1 MNWNF
6 RLADR
11 VWRDIRYAF
20 RSLRKSPGFAAAA
33 VATLALGI
41 GANTIIFSVL
51 QGVVLAPLPFS
62 QPDRLVL
69 VSQVNLT
76 LKRDLWVSYLD
87 ARDWQRNARSFE
99 QMALAVY
106 HGFDLTSPGTPEH
119 VEGRMVSAGFFR
131 TLGVQGILGHEFSP
145 DEDRPHGA
153 PMALISNHL
162 WRNRFSGSRN
172 ALGKSIALDG
182 VDYTI
187 AGVLP
192 PDFRLLID
200 AVEADVYTP
209 IGQGDPIWIR
219 DRTIHPGIA
228 FIARLKPDVS
238 IAQARAE
245 MDAVQTHLNQLY
257 PAEDR
262 GLGTDIR
269 PLKQVIVGDV
279 SSMLLLMLGAVGL
292 VLLIAC
298 ANVANLLMARSES
311 RRREFA
317 IRAALGASRSL
328 IVSQLVA
335 EGVLLSLAGGVL
347 GIVIASLGVGPA
359 LAVLAGNLPRGENI
373 GVNVP
378 VLLFTFGVSITVG
391 ILFGLAPGLKS
402 SNTDLQEALK
412 SGGRGA
418 AGWSYRSQHI
428 LIVGQIAL
436 TLVLLTGASLLF
448 RTIQNLWKVNPGFNT
463 QQVITFKV
471 GLSPTLTRTPSST
484 RAAYQQ
490 LTERISQI
498 PGVSSADLTALVPLT
513 RHANGGPFWVG
524 SHKPASNVEA
534 PRAEFFWTGPD
545 YARTME
551 IPVLR
556 GRYLT
561 AQDTINSEPVVVI
574 DSDLARAYFGD
585 RNPVGQ
591 PMEIP
596 HWGIA
601 RIVGVVAHVRHWGLD
616 DVNLYTQNQIYI
628 SFYQLADAWVPI
640 YTRDMIFVVR
650 TPVDPVTVLPA
661 IKAAV
666 YGAGEGQP
674 VYNVQ
679 SMREIVADSMTS
691 QRFPMILLGAF
702 AGLALLLACVGIYGV
717 MSYAMSQRVREVGIR
732 MALGAEKRDV
742 LGMVMGQGI
751 RLAVVGIA
759 IGTAGAL
766 ILSRVL
772 SSFSHLL
779 YGVGAADPLTLLMV
793 SVTLIGAAVLA
804 CFVPARRAAGLD
816 PMEALR
822 QE

>member
-1 MNWNF
+1 M
-6 RLADR
+6 
-11 VWRDIRYAF
+11 
-20 RSLRKSPGFAAAA
+20 
-33 VATLALGI
+33 
-41 GANTIIFSVL
+41 
-51 QGVVLAPLPFS
+51 
-62 QPDRLVL
+62 
-69 VSQVNLT
+69 
-76 LKRDLWVSYLD
+76 
-87 ARDWQRNARSFE
+87 
-99 QMALAVY
+99 
-106 HGFDLTSPGTPEH
+106 
-119 VEGRMVSAGFFR
+119 
-131 TLGVQGILGHEFSP
+131 
-145 DEDRPHGA
+145 
-153 PMALISNHL
+153 
-162 WRNRFSGSRN
+162 
-172 ALGKSIALDG
+172 
-182 VDYTI
+182 
-187 AGVLP
+187 
-192 PDFRLLID
+192 
-200 AVEADVYTP
+200 
-209 IGQGDPIWIR
+209 
-219 DRTIHPGIA
+219 
-228 FIARLKPDVS
+228 
-238 IAQARAE
+238 
-245 MDAVQTHLNQLY
+245 
-257 PAEDR
+257 
-262 GLGTDIR
+262 
-269 PLKQVIVGDV
+269 
-279 SSMLLLMLGAVGL
+279 
-292 VLLIAC
+292 
-298 ANVANLLMARSES
+298 
-311 RRREFA
+311 
-317 IRAALGASRSL
+317 
-328 IVSQLVA
+328 
-335 EGVLLSLAGGVL
+335 
-347 GIVIASLGVGPA
+347 
-359 LAVLAGNLPRGENI
+359 
-373 GVNVP
+373 
-378 VLLFTFGVSITVG
+378 
-391 ILFGLAPGLKS
+391 
-402 SNTDLQEALK
+402 
-412 SGGRGA
+412 
-418 AGWSYRSQHI
+418 
-428 LIVGQIAL
+428 
-436 TLVLLTGASLLF
+436 
-448 RTIQNLWKVNPGFNT
+448 WKVNPGFNT
-463 QQVITFKV
+463 QQIITFKV

-751 RLAVVGIA
+751 RLAAAGIA
-759 IGTAGAL
+759 IGTVGAL